1 MVIDEPD
8 QEPTYDWM
16 QPLKMYLENH
26 PLSNNNAKVERLAR
40 KSRMYHLI
48 DGILFQ
54 RGTNVMMMKCISI
67 EEDIQLLWDIHN
79 GICRSHSSRCSNI
92 GKAFRHGFYWP
103 TAKDDVMEIITKCRD
118 C

>member
-48 DGILFQ
+48 DGISFR
-54 RGTNVMMMKCISI
+54 RGANGMMMKCIFR
-67 EEDIQLLWDIHN
+67 EEGIKLFQDIHSFMW
-79 GICRSHSSRCSNI
+79 IILIMVFYHRQSFQTRILLAHSK
-92 GKAFRHGFYWP
+92 G
-103 TAKDDVMEIITKCRD
+103 
-118 C
+118 